1 MNLDELTDAD
11 LLPAREVREVPAEVV
26 GNVAEG
32 DYEMEPFY
40 ADIENLFEDL
50 KRSVDLI
57 KRTNV
62 FLRFLSDP
70 DLVKTITKRERI
82 AMEVMIKKGKDLLID
97 IEPAILEVAS

>member
-1 MNLDELTDAD
+1 MDLNELTDAD
-11 LLPAREVREVPAEVV
+11 LLPARVVPVEVV

-32 DYEMEPFY
+32 DYEMEPYY

-50 KRSVDLI
+50 KRAVDLI

-70 DLVKTITKRERI
+70 DLIKTITKRERI
-82 AMEVMIKKGKDLLID
+82 AMAVMIKKGTDLLLD
-97 IEPAILEVAS
+97 VEPAILEVAS